1 MFAVALNYFITA
13 RKRSLREGNVFTL
26 VILFTGGGGVHPPG
40 HKSHLPPTVNKGA
53 VPILL
58 ECFLVFTA
66 RNSSCGKVMFSQV
79 SVCPQGAG
87 VHHAQAH
94 TPPWTD
100 TPLPRLLLQ
109 GTVRILLECILVF
122 FLMFGGHQSF
132 LLCGMILNDTMFKR
146 HAKVWLSKCDVKD
159 YCNTK

>member
-1 MFAVALNYFITA
+1 MFLHLSFSS
-13 RKRSLREGNVFTL
+13 RGQ
-26 VILFTGGGGVHPPG
+26 GVYTPPG
-40 HKSHLPPTVNKGA
+40 HKSHLPPTVNERA

-66 RNSSCGKVMFSQV
+66 RNSSCGKVMFSHV
-79 SVCPQGAG
+79 SVCPQGGG
-87 VHHAQAH
+87 VHHPLG
-94 TPPWTD
+94 TPPPPRAD

-109 GTVRILLECILVF
+109 GTVRIVLKCILVF

-132 LLCGMILNDTMFKR
+132 LLRGMILNDTMFKR